1 MYHSFFLGQN
11 VYMQNTIDRQH
22 QRKKGTEIA
31 KEITIAA
38 FSKPSTTGSSL
49 NPPAAVKAT
58 SPVAPSKTLH
68 WT

>member
-1 MYHSFFLGQN
+1 MLLSFFLGET
-11 VYMQNTIDRQH
+11 VRIHNTINRQH

-38 FSKPSTTGSSL
+38 FSKLSNTGSCL
-49 NPPAAVKAT
+49 NPPPAVRAT